1 MRKLAALLTAVSIA
15 IVAATGCGG
24 EETQA
29 ASAAT
34 ELVPA
39 GAAVYAEATIDPE
52 GDQQQALDA
61 LLAKFPGGDQLL
73 GKLRQEIEQSLRES
87 SEGLSYSEDIEPWLG
102 DEAAVYVGAVELGA
116 EDVDAVVL
124 IASEDDEQAEAALEK
139 TAEGELRRKTHN
151 DVEYMVD
158 DENAAVVT
166 DGFVA
171 IGPEE
176 SVKGVI
182 DTAQGGDSLAADDVY
197 NDAVDGVAEE
207 RLALFYLNM
216 PELRDDIA
224 SGGVPLPEGVDR
236 FFKEP
241 LVFTV
246 AAEEDGV
253 LLEGLVSK
261 EVGGAFFGEGS
272 DLLEE
277 LPADAWLAT
286 AAVDSGEL
294 VNISLSTLGEDAPSR
309 ETIERQFRAATG
321 LDLDKDVLSW
331 MGDFAAFARG
341 SSIAELDG
349 ALIVETDDEAAT
361 GRVIAALERLATGAA
376 TGAGV
381 RVTPLTAPGGGD
393 GFSVASPQVPQPIHV
408 FQRDGRFVLAYGDA
422 AASDATDAAQ
432 RLGDTT
438 EYSSARDALGDY
450 DPSLFL
456 LLEPVFSLLDSTPL
470 SWSEGWQEAKPYLA
484 PLRAVIGGT
493 AEEGDDVRSATK
505 FIVK

>member
-24 EETQA
+24 EETEA

-61 LLAKFPGGDQLL
+61 LLAKFPDGDQLL

-87 SEGLSYSEDIEPWLG
+87 GEGLSYSEDIEPWLG
-102 DEAAVYVGAVELGA
+102 DEAAVYVGAIELGA

-124 IASEDDEQAEAALEK
+124 IASEDDEKAEAALEK

-166 DGFVA
+166 EGFVG
-171 IGPEE
+171 IGAEE
-176 SVKGVI
+176 SVKRVI
-182 DTAQGGDSLAADDVY
+182 ETAQGGDSLADDQVY
-197 NDAVDGVAEE
+197 NDAIDGAAEE
-207 RLALFYLNM
+207 RLGLFYLNM
-216 PELRDDIA
+216 PALRDDIA
-224 SGGVPLPEGVDR
+224 SGGVPLPEGLNR
-236 FFKEP
+236 FFEDP
-241 LVFTV
+241 LVYTV

-253 LLEGLVSK
+253 VLEGLVSK
-261 EVGGAFFGEGS
+261 EVGAAFLGEGS

-277 LPADAWLAT
+277 LPADAWLAG
-286 AAVDSGEL
+286 AAVDSGKIVDL
-294 VNISLSTLGEDAPSR
+294 SLSTLGEDAPSR
-309 ETIERQFRAATG
+309 EVIERQFRAATG
-321 LDLDKDVLSW
+321 LDLEKDLLSW
-331 MGDFAAFARG
+331 MGDFAVFARG
-341 SSIAELDG
+341 STIAELDG

-376 TGAGV
+376 TGVGV

-408 FQRDGRFVLAYGDA
+408 FQRDGRFVIAYGDSA
-422 AASDATDAAQ
+422 ATDATGAGE
-432 RLGDTT
+432 RLGDSA
-438 EYSSARDALGDY
+438 EYGAARDALGDY

-456 LLEPVFSLLDSTPL
+456 LLEPVFALLDSTPL
-470 SWSEGWQEAKPYLA
+470 SANEDWQEAKPYLA
-484 PLRAVIGGT
+484 PLSAVIAGT